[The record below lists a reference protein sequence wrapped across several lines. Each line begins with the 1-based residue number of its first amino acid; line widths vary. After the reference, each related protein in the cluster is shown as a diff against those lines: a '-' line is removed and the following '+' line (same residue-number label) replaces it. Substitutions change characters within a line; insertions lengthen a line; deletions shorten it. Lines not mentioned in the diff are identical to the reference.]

1 MDDTI
6 LDDQTASLESDAIG
20 PLDWFTKS
28 QAAATL
34 QVSEKTIERL
44 ATKGDIRR
52 ATRKR
57 PGVRPLPVYDPD
69 DLQKIKDSQI
79 PRVEIISQ
87 AEAPQQRP
95 ALVPRADL
103 LPSLLQTLFPSDLP
117 LRDKLFLTIKEAARF
132 AGLPQATIR
141 RLIHAAAIPAVKA
154 GGWRIKRSDLEQLDS
169 RHFVDLSDKRVLN
182 TQNKGVRR

>member
-1 MDDTI
+1 M
-6 LDDQTASLESDAIG
+6 
-20 PLDWFTKS
+20 
-28 QAAATL
+28 

-44 ATKGDIRR
+44 ATKGDIAVLLASAPASARFPSTIPTTYRR
-52 ATRKR
+52 SRIRRFPASRSF
-57 PGVRPLPVYDPD
+57 P
-69 DLQKIKDSQI
+69 S
-79 PRVEIISQ
+79 
-87 AEAPQQRP
+87 EAPQQQP

>member
-6 LDDQTASLESDAIG
+6 LD
-20 PLDWFTKS
+20 DWFTKS
-28 QAAATL
+28 QAAAFL

-44 ATKGDIRR
+44 ATKGEIRR
-52 ATRKR
+52 ASRKR

-69 DLQKIKDSQI
+69 DLQQIKDSQI
-79 PRVEIISQ
+79 PRVEIVSQ
-87 AEAPQQRP
+87 AEAPQRP

-103 LPSLLQTLFPSDLP
+103 LPSLLQTLFPSDHLP
-117 LRDKLFLTIKEAARF
+117 LRDKLFLTLKEAARF

-141 RLIHAAAIPAVKA
+141 RLIHSAAIPAVKA
-154 GGWRIKRSDLEQLDS
+154 GGWRIKRSDMEQLDCG
-169 RHFVDLSDKRVLN
+169 HFADLSDKRVLN